1 MKSLTLKLILG
12 TRKRPLQ
19 TRLCLD
25 SIQQLPLYLI
35 TKFTSYQGS
44 LKRIYI
50 QIYDVETDKWSL
62 GATSISGISTG
73 VAVSTTGV
81 LAPKKIYVLDYSAV
95 RGYSPENGTWILGA
109 DVLKKLRFNFG
120 AAILNDAIYVIG
132 GYTYKWLPGDFYP
145 MAANERYTPFGYG
158 TVPHEPEPEPFPIVP
173 VAAASAAS
181 VVVAV
186 AGLLVY
192 FRKRN
197 RQAGVSTGSAL

>member
-1 MKSLTLKLILG
+1 
-12 TRKRPLQ
+12 
-19 TRLCLD
+19 
-25 SIQQLPLYLI
+25 LI

-81 LAPKKIYVLDYSAV
+81 LAPKKIYVLDYSTV
-95 RGYSPENGTWILGA
+95 RVYSPENGTWILGA

-120 AAILNDAIYVIG
+120 ATILNDAIYVIG

-145 MAANERYTPFGYG
+145 MAANERYTPFGYE
-158 TVPHEPEPEPFPIVP
+158 TVPHEPEPEPFPTTL
-173 VAAASAAS
+173 VAT
-181 VVVAV
+181 VAV
-186 AGLLVY
+186 ASVAIIGLGLLVY
-192 FRKRN
+192 LKKRKHYLD
-197 RQAGVSTGSAL
+197 TP